1 MRIIYNNLIDPLEA
15 SAINASSEYA
25 SFTIENVQDQ
35 RLTNQWISDSTTT
48 QTVIFDLGSTVATSI
63 YAIAGHT
70 LNTGVSV
77 TVVGNDD
84 IATSGGAMVW
94 VATGQSSVQT
104 IVYNAGIMLTFVA
117 PITNRYWK
125 FTFANLTVPAEIGRI
140 WIGNYLT
147 LDPASLDSFTVTK
160 KRSDVVLYGRNRQK
174 YASPGIGWRE
184 FNLAFPK
191 SNNAM
196 VTNVQTMYDVV
207 GNHSSV
213 IFCNFDTLRGYEIVE
228 PCYCSVDGDIKF
240 THVGNQYY
248 TYELVLAEDK

>member
-1 MRIIYNNLIDPLEA
+1 MRIIYNNLIDTLVPA
-15 SAINASSEYA
+15 AITASSEY
-25 SFTIENVQDQ
+25 STYYIENVQDQ
-35 RLTNQWISDSTTT
+35 RLTTKWISDSTTT

-63 YAIAGHT
+63 YAIAGHA
-70 LNTGVSV
+70 LNTGVAV

-84 IATSGGAMVW
+84 IATSGGALVW
-94 VATGQSSVQT
+94 VTTGQSSVQT
-104 IVYNAGIMLTFVA
+104 IVYNSEIMLTFVA

-147 LDPASLDSFTVTK
+147 IDPASLDDFTVTE

-191 SNNAM
+191 SNSAM
-196 VTNVQTMYDVV
+196 VTNISSMYSAV
-207 GNHSSV
+207 GNHSSL
-213 IFCNFDTLRGYEIVE
+213 IFCNFDIIRGYAIVE
-228 PCYCSVDGDIKF
+228 PCYCSIDGDMVF
-240 THVGNQYY
+240 THVGNQNY
-248 TYELVLAEDK
+248 TYNLKLVEDK